1 MRSKVAVYSVDDQV
15 DAVGSCVGP
24 KGSRVEQIVDELRG
38 EKIDI
43 IPWSS
48 DPIEF
53 IAASLSAAKVIM
65 VQINEDEHAAKV
77 IVPDNQL
84 SLAIGMRGINAKL
97 AARLTGWKTDIKSQS
112 QAQEMYDELLEQERW
127 EQTPTEE

>member
-1 MRSKVAVYSVDDQV
+1 MDEQV

-24 KGSRVEQIVDELRG
+24 KGSRVEQIVEELRG

-48 DPIEF
+48 DVIEF
-53 IAASLSAAKVIM
+53 VAASLSAAKVLM
-65 VQINEDEHAAKV
+65 VQINEEEHAAKV

-97 AARLTGWKTDIKSQS
+97 AARLTGWKTDIKSQT
-112 QAQEMYDELLEQERW
+112 QAQEMYDEMIEQERQAQ
-127 EQTPTEE
+127 EQSEE